1 MIAVLKREFNSLWYN
16 MTAQIFSAVLIAIV
30 GIYFIA
36 YNINYGY
43 PSFAASLQST
53 TFILLIVVPLL
64 TMRSF
69 SEERKQKTDQIL
81 LTTPLKLSDIVIGKF
96 LAMCLVLFLVM
107 VILCLC
113 PLIIKSLG
121 ECFLAVDYS
130 SIFAYFVIGCFF
142 ISVGMFV
149 SSLTESQVISAVCTI
164 AALFVLYIW
173 EGIVSLLPTSASG
186 TVLTLLVI
194 IAVLCVVYYAIT
206 KNWLAAVGIWL
217 AGALLVLILYFT
229 NSKSFGG
236 LLSTYLSGFS
246 VTAVFD
252 NFAVNRLFDLGG
264 IVKILIA
271 TAVMLFLTAQTIQ
284 KRRWN

>member
-1 MIAVLKREFNSLWYN
+1 
-16 MTAQIFSAVLIAIV
+16 MTAEIFSAVLIAIV

-43 PSFAASLQST
+43 PSFAAALQST
-53 TFILLIVVPLL
+53 TFILMIIVPLL

-81 LTTPLKLSDIVIGKF
+81 LTTPLRLSDIVLGKYF
-96 LAMCLVLFLVM
+96 AMCLVLFLDM

-121 ECFLAVDYS
+121 ECFLAVDYA

-142 ISVGMFV
+142 IAVGMFI
-149 SSLTESQVISAVCTI
+149 SALTESQVIAAVCTI
-164 AALFVLYIW
+164 AALFVLYLW

-186 TVLTLLVI
+186 TVLALMLI
-194 IAVLCVVYYAIT
+194 LAVLCVIYYAVT

-229 NSKSFGG
+229 NSKSFTS

-252 NFAVNRLFDLGG
+252 NFAVNQMFDLGG
-264 IVKILIA
+264 ILKILIA